1 MTVYSYN
8 SKELKERVSSDEK
21 IKPATQ
27 TIFEEFRKLP
37 KEEKKALKVFIVIA
51 SFLATSAVV
60 NIVTSTLLIPPVAEK
75 TIEQPVKVTTPP
87 VDDFQKKWE
96 EDQARLGAEQ
106 AERERKWEEGKAQRE
121 KEAADREY
129 EAIAALP
136 LAERQSVC
144 TNRSHPY
151 YSAYRD
157 ACAKFYSQ
165 F

>member
-8 SKELKERVSSDEK
+8 ANQLKNKTGPKKPFFTGNKIAILVSSTL
-21 IKPATQ
+21 ILSFGLLVANSSPVPVAVKPA
-27 TIFEEFRKLP
+27 
-37 KEEKKALKVFIVIA
+37 
-51 SFLATSAVV
+51 
-60 NIVTSTLLIPPVAEK
+60 
-75 TIEQPVKVTTPP
+75 EQSVKVTTPS

-96 EDQARLGAEQ
+96 ADQARLAAEQ
-106 AERERKWEEGKAQRE
+106 AERDRKWEEGKAQRE
-121 KEAADREY
+121 KDAADREY

-151 YSAYRD
+151 YSAYKD

>member
-8 SKELKERVSSDEK
+8 ANQLKNKTGPKKPFFTGNKIAILVSSTL
-21 IKPATQ
+21 ILSFGLLVANSSPAPVAVKPA
-27 TIFEEFRKLP
+27 
-37 KEEKKALKVFIVIA
+37 
-51 SFLATSAVV
+51 
-60 NIVTSTLLIPPVAEK
+60 
-75 TIEQPVKVTTPP
+75 EQSVKVTTPP

-96 EDQARLGAEQ
+96 ADQARLGAEQ

-121 KEAADREY
+121 KEAAEREY